1 MKFWMHKYKRRIS
14 SLILTCYLIVITLG
28 ISHYHTYDLNRPKVF
43 TTENTASGFYKT
55 DITSGFD
62 CVVQQNISQ
71 LHNFSFE
78 FNASLNCFIQN
89 VEKFSPSESIRLIP
103 FTFSFPNQLRAPPSY
118 S

>member
-14 SLILTCYLIVITLG
+14 SLILACYLIVITLG
-28 ISHYHTYDLNRPKVF
+28 IFHYHKYDLNKPKAF
-43 TTENTASGFYKT
+43 TTENTESGFYKT

-78 FNASLNCFIQN
+78 FNISINFFIQN
-89 VEKFSPSESIRLIP
+89 VENFSPPESTRLIP
-103 FTFSFPNQLRAPPSY
+103 FTISFSNQLRAPPSY